1 MFPSS
6 PVVESFSSTGKPQFY
21 RYNVTICKMMETMGY
36 DMKNPMGLSGG
47 HGILTQIE
55 AASSEEQRED
65 FYLTPS
71 SYGLGYQSMSAFD
84 NLSEKFAAMGL
95 TGAPFSS
102 KSESSEL
109 TSDCSSAECDEAEN
123 QDEEDE
129 VFSHDTDNWQ
139 PTFYLLSF
147 VQDKQ
152 LYASIPRGGWESLS
166 CKWK

>member
-1 MFPSS
+1 M
-6 PVVESFSSTGKPQFY
+6 
-21 RYNVTICKMMETMGY
+21 
-36 DMKNPMGLSGG
+36 GG

-95 TGAPFSS
+95 RGAPFSS